1 MNRMYD
7 ERGLLRP
14 ECALTESEKRNMLKP
29 DFSVNNPHINDMVM
43 ENDFIIKKTY
53 VNIMSKTY
61 YRPYYS
67 EGKILYKSI
76 DGKDYRDMASLEQAD
91 KLYWKRQLESL
102 QTSIKE
108 YYDALL
114 RRVEEY
120 LPISQ
125 KRLAPELARKQVLKI
140 IEEYVSGLATKQSD
154 KITEDTLQTL
164 IKK

>member
-29 DFSVNNPHINDMVM
+29 DFCVNNPHINDMAM
-43 ENDFIIKKTY
+43 ENDFIIKETY
-53 VNIMSKTY
+53 VGIMSKTY
-61 YRPYYS
+61 CRPYYS

-76 DGKDYRDMASLEQAD
+76 DGKDYRDMVSLEQAD

-102 QTSIKE
+102 QSSIKK

-114 RRVEEY
+114 RRVEED
-120 LPISQ
+120 LPLSQ
-125 KRLAPELARKQVLKI
+125 KRLAPELTRKYMYKVIK
-140 IEEYVSGLATKQSD
+140 EYVSGLATNQSD
-154 KITEDTLQTL
+154 KITEDTIQTL

>member
-1 MNRMYD
+1 MNKMYD
-7 ERGLLRP
+7 EKGTLKP
-14 ECALTESEKRNMLKP
+14 DWELTESEKRNMLKP
-29 DFSVNNPHINDMVM
+29 DFSVNNPHKNDMVM
-43 ENDFIIKKTY
+43 ENDFIIKETY
-53 VNIMSKTY
+53 VGIMSKTY

-67 EGKILYKSI
+67 EGKILYKGI
-76 DGKDYRDMASLEQAD
+76 DGKDYPDMASLEQAD
-91 KLYWKRQLESL
+91 KLYLKRQLESL

-114 RRVEEY
+114 RSVEEY

-140 IEEYVSGLATKQSD
+140 IEEYVSGLATNQSD